1 MSKVARIPSPAQN
14 PAQTGWLD
22 DAILVRGTRI
32 PIRIGEM
39 KQADLRYFVEN
50 PRVYSL
56 VRSDEGSE
64 PTQEEIERALQAME
78 HVRDLVHDIRANG
91 GLIDP
96 LYVRAGTLDVIEG
109 NSRLAAYRYLAA
121 NNPISWGR
129 VKCALLPA
137 DIDDSLV
144 SALLGQWHLKGKK
157 EWPPFEQAGYL
168 YRRHTVH
175 GVPLEDLAA
184 EVGLSRTKVARLLE
198 TYGFMAAHGD
208 TEREHWSYY
217 DEYTKSRKIGRARE
231 IYPQLDRLVVA
242 KIASGE
248 IARAA
253 DLRDKLPVICESKAK
268 ALKRF
273 VSGGDTFEEAYER
286 AVESGGDHTP
296 YQKLSKFR
304 KWIAQQEVQD
314 ALASSD
320 GALGAQITFELK
332 QLLRLV
338 GGLQKKRERQ

>member
-1 MSKVARIPSPAQN
+1 MSDAAIMSS
-14 PAQTGWLD
+14 TGEPEWVED
-22 DAILVRGTRI
+22 TILVRGALI
-32 PIRIGEM
+32 PVCVGQVR
-39 KQADLRYFVEN
+39 QVDLRYSVEN
-50 PRVYSL
+50 PRIYSL
-56 VRSDEGSE
+56 VRTNGSAE

-78 HVRDLVHDIRANG
+78 HVRELVHDIRANG

-96 LYVRAGTLDVIEG
+96 LYVRSATLEVIEG

-121 NNPISWGR
+121 SNPIGWGL
-129 VKCALLPA
+129 VKCALLPT

-175 GVPLEDLAA
+175 GLPLEDLAA
-184 EVGLSRTKVARLLE
+184 EVGLSRAKVARLLE
-198 TYGFMAAHGD
+198 TYGFMVAHGD

-231 IYPQLDRLVVA
+231 LYPQLDRLVVE

-253 DLRDKLPVICESKAK
+253 DLRDKLPVICESKPK
-268 ALKRF
+268 VLKRF
-273 VSGGDTFEEAYER
+273 VSGGDTFEDAYER
-286 AVESGGDHTP
+286 AIESGGDHTP
-296 YQKLSKFR
+296 YQKLLKFR

-314 ALASSD
+314 ALSSSD

-338 GGLQKKRERQ
+338 GGLQKKRER